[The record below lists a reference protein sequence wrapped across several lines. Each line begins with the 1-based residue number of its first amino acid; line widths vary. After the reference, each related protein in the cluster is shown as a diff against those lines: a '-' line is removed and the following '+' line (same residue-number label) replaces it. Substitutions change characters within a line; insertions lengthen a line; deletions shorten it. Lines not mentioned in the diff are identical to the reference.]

1 MVDGERNAVESLAD
15 LSDEEARDVGDALR
29 SGLSGVVL

>member
-1 MVDGERNAVESLAD
+1 MIESLAD
-15 LSDEEARDVGDALR
+15 LSDDEARDVGDALR